1 MRHIFAFSLSIALLL
16 ATISLSARGDSAEL
30 VSEVVKLMEQHG
42 LDTMAAAHP
51 TEPGRFVAAMHI
63 KGVQLL
69 AISGRYAAPALLKE
83 QLTKGDYRKVY
94 LDLNAAADKQGR
106 LFITDSQVNG
116 LRASPEKNAP
126 FDISWRDMTAQVS
139 YNNDWK
145 GQKLNE
151 AAYRKRFADDEA
163 EYAALLEMLKAALTA
178 RTTAAPAQ

>member
-1 MRHIFAFSLSIALLL
+1 MRYISSLVVALLL
-16 ATISLSARGDSAEL
+16 ATATLPAGGNSAGL
-30 VSEVVKLMEQHG
+30 VTDVIKLMQQRG
-42 LDTMAAAHP
+42 LDTVAAAHP

-83 QLTKGDYRKVY
+83 QLVKGDFRKVY

-106 LFITDSQVNG
+106 LFVTDSQANG
-116 LRASPEKNAP
+116 LSAAPAKNAP
-126 FDISWRDMTAQVS
+126 FDISWRDMSAQVL

-145 GQKLNE
+145 SQKLTE

-163 EYAALLEMLKAALTA
+163 EYAALLETLKNALTGS
-178 RTTAAPAQ
+178 TAAPAQ

>member
-1 MRHIFAFSLSIALLL
+1 MRHLFSLVAALAL
-16 ATISLSARGDSAEL
+16 AGTSASANGNSAAL
-30 VSEVVKLMEQHG
+30 VADVIKLMEQRG
-42 LDTMAAAHP
+42 LDTIAAPHP
-51 TEPGRFVAAMHI
+51 ADPGRFVAAMHI

-83 QLTKGDYRKVY
+83 QLLKGDYRKVY

-106 LFITDSQVNG
+106 LFITDSQANG
-116 LRASPEKNAP
+116 LRAVPEKNAP

-163 EYAALLEMLKAALTA
+163 EYAAMLEALRDALNA
-178 RTTAAPAQ
+178 RSTAAPAQ